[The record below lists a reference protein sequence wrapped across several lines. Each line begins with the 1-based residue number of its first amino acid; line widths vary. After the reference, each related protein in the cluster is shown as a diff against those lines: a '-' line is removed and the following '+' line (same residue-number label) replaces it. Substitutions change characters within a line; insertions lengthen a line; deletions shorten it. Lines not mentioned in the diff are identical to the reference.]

1 MEILNNFL
9 NSELK
14 LTAFCK
20 ANKVSRDYLEQLLKD
35 NSYSYSVYLTG
46 ITIKNLNL
54 AIKDYINSDAGLR
67 ASAIKYNIGTQTLKA
82 HLVTLNLYNPDKKG
96 KKEKSYNEHFF
107 DSIDTEEKAYWLG
120 FIFADGYIYSS
131 PLDTSKERIDWN
143 FELCAKGDDKAHM
156 EKFAKAIGYNKE
168 LHVTKA
174 DKYGHT
180 RCRVCLS
187 SEILWKQLNSLGCTP
202 RKSLTLKFPDES
214 IFKSKDLIRHFIRG
228 YFDGDG
234 CFTRHIYHTIVSPAI
249 SFLGT
254 KDFLDKIL
262 EYSKIEANYRHDK
275 CYTEFTWTLEYHKE
289 PGIELINY
297 LYNNCTIYLDRK
309 YKLYEFFK
317 NGSRSVQEWTEL
329 SSSKIGE
336 SPIEGNTEV
345 IEEIK
350 ESSTPYSI
358 ENETNK

>member
-1 MEILNNFL
+1 MQEKLKYYRTLADEFL
-9 NSELK
+9 NSSIS
-14 LTAFCK
+14 LTKMA
-20 ANKVSRDYLEQLLKD
+20 ARE
-35 NSYSYSVYLTG
+35 
-46 ITIKNLNL
+46 
-54 AIKDYINSDAGLR
+54 
-67 ASAIKYNIGTQTLKA
+67 GTTRQTLAK
-82 HLVTLNLYNPDKKG
+82 
-96 KKEKSYNEHFF
+96 HFRELGVEIINKQNRLKF
-107 DSIDTEEKAYWLG
+107 DNTVFDCIDTEEKAYWLG
-120 FIFADGYIYSS
+120 FIFADGYISS
-131 PLDTSKERIDWN
+131 DSLKGKSRYLLEISLKASDKNHLDKFNKFMKHENANKVTIED
-143 FELCAKGDDKAHM
+143 AKCGKVIC
-156 EKFAKAIGYNKE
+156 K
-168 LHVTKA
+168 
-174 DKYGHT
+174 
-180 RCRVCLS
+180 RCRWYVANKH
-187 SEILWKQLNSLGCTP
+187 LWETLNNYGCTP

-214 IFKSKDLIRHFIRG
+214 IFKSRDLIRHFIRG

-234 CFTRHIYHTIVSPAI
+234 CFTRHIHHTIVSPVI

-262 EYSKIEANYRHDK
+262 EYSKIEANYRNDK

-317 NGSRSVQEWTEL
+317 NGSRSVQEWAEL

-358 ENETNK
+358 ENEPN

>member
-1 MEILNNFL
+1 MQEKLKYYRTLADEFL
-9 NSELK
+9 NSSIS
-14 LTAFCK
+14 LTKMA
-20 ANKVSRDYLEQLLKD
+20 ARE
-35 NSYSYSVYLTG
+35 
-46 ITIKNLNL
+46 
-54 AIKDYINSDAGLR
+54 
-67 ASAIKYNIGTQTLKA
+67 GTTRQTLAK
-82 HLVTLNLYNPDKKG
+82 
-96 KKEKSYNEHFF
+96 HFRELGVEIINKQNRLKF
-107 DSIDTEEKAYWLG
+107 DNTVFDCIDTEEKAYWLG
-120 FIFADGYIYSS
+120 FIFADGYISS
-131 PLDTSKERIDWN
+131 DSLKGKSRYLLEISLKASDKNHLDKFNKFMKHENASKVTIED
-143 FELCAKGDDKAHM
+143 AKCGKTIC
-156 EKFAKAIGYNKE
+156 K
-168 LHVTKA
+168 
-174 DKYGHT
+174 
-180 RCRVCLS
+180 RCRWYVANKH
-187 SEILWKQLNSLGCTP
+187 LWETLNSYGCTP

-234 CFTRHIYHTIVSPAI
+234 CFTRHIHHIIVSPAI

-275 CYTEFTWTLEYHKE
+275 YYTEFTWTLEYHKE
-289 PGIELINY
+289 QGIELINY
-297 LYNNCTIYLDRK
+297 LYNNCITYLDRK

-317 NGSRSVQEWTEL
+317 NGSRSVQEWAEL

-358 ENETNK
+358 ENEPNE

>member
-1 MEILNNFL
+1 MQEKLKYYRTLADEFL
-9 NSELK
+9 NSSIS
-14 LTAFCK
+14 LTKMA
-20 ANKVSRDYLEQLLKD
+20 ARE
-35 NSYSYSVYLTG
+35 
-46 ITIKNLNL
+46 
-54 AIKDYINSDAGLR
+54 
-67 ASAIKYNIGTQTLKA
+67 GTTRQTLAK
-82 HLVTLNLYNPDKKG
+82 
-96 KKEKSYNEHFF
+96 HFRELGVEIINKQNRLKF
-107 DSIDTEEKAYWLG
+107 DNTVFDCIDTEEKAYWLG
-120 FIFADGYIYSS
+120 FIFADGYISS
-131 PLDTSKERIDWN
+131 DSLKGKSRHLLEISLKASDKNHLDKFNKFMKHENVNKVTIED
-143 FELCAKGDDKAHM
+143 AKCG
-156 EKFAKAIGYNKE
+156 KAICK
-168 LHVTKA
+168 
-174 DKYGHT
+174 
-180 RCRVCLS
+180 RCRWYVANKH
-187 SEILWKQLNSLGCTP
+187 LWKTLNSYGCTP

-317 NGSRSVQEWTEL
+317 NGSRSVQEWAEL

-345 IEEIK
+345 IEETK

-358 ENETNK
+358 ENEPNEQSS